1 MTSRLALLFL
11 LAAACT
17 QSAKPPESVPEG
29 APASAPPTVATDQTA
44 AGAAGEARG
53 FQTITAP
60 LPTADSLTP
69 QMLIRTGDASIEV
82 DSLEAAVAAVRQLAS
97 RAGGWVANTSY
108 SAGRHQMREAILQL
122 RIPANRFDEAQRG
135 LDSIGT
141 VEWMNVSTQDVGEEY
156 VDLGA
161 RVANSRRLEARLIE
175 LLARRTG
182 KLEDVLAVERE
193 LARVREEIERTE
205 GRLRYLRT
213 RVATSTLSVRLH
225 EEAPVLAGRGSLG
238 VIGESFRQAWRNFV
252 HATAA
257 VIASSGVLVP
267 LLLLGIAGW
276 FVVRRVRR

>member
-1 MTSRLALLFL
+1 MTSRLALLLL
-11 LAAACT
+11 LATACT
-17 QSAKPPESVPEG
+17 QSAGPPESPQES
-29 APASAPPTVATDQTA
+29 APAAAPPAVAKDQTA
-44 AGAAGEARG
+44 VGAAGESRG
-53 FQTITAP
+53 FQSITAP
-60 LPTADSLTP
+60 LPVADSLTP

-108 SAGRHQMREAILQL
+108 SGGRHQMREATLQL

-141 VEWMNVSTQDVGEEY
+141 VEWMNVSAQDVGEEY

-161 RVANSRRLEARLIE
+161 RVANSRRLEARLVE

-213 RVATSTLSVRLH
+213 RVATSWNVTSRCDWRSRCRCASTRKHPSSPDGAASVSSGNPSARPG
-225 EEAPVLAGRGSLG
+225 ATSCTQPPPSSR
-238 VIGESFRQAWRNFV
+238 RQASWCPCCCW
-252 HATAA
+252 A
-257 VIASSGVLVP
+257 
-267 LLLLGIAGW
+267 
-276 FVVRRVRR
+276 